1 MADTVAKLAQRIV
14 DHVGTAPAITPALT
28 ATAPAVDAD
37 ELEPSADSAI
47 IATMG
52 QLLEDDLDRVR
63 GGAF

>member
-1 MADTVAKLAQRIV
+1 
-14 DHVGTAPAITPALT
+14 LT

-47 IATMG
+47 IARMG

-63 GGAF
+63 RGTF